1 MRILAGDY
9 QPGSNIPVE
18 SELCSE
24 LGVSRTVL
32 REAINLLTAKGMVT
46 PRVKV
51 GTAVNPR
58 TQWNFLDPAL
68 LDWLLAMGDVGPFL
82 MKLSEFRHALE
93 PAAASLAAR
102 NATFE
107 DFERLH
113 RAYEDMAAS
122 TDDLEAWVAAD
133 FRFHQAI
140 YLATRNEFFWP
151 VGRLLEPALIAG
163 FRVIGSAHNQPMS
176 A

>member
-1 MRILAGDY
+1 M
-9 QPGSNIPVE
+9 SV
-18 SELCSE
+18 
-24 LGVSRTVL
+24 
-32 REAINLLTAKGMVT
+32 
-46 PRVKV
+46 
-51 GTAVNPR
+51 
-58 TQWNFLDPAL
+58 
-68 LDWLLAMGDVGPFL
+68 L

-113 RAYEDMAAS
+113 RAYEDMAAA
-122 TDDLEAWVAAD
+122 TDNLEAWVVTD

-163 FRVIGSAHNQPMS
+163 FRVIGSARNQQCLPEHRAVRDAIIARDPDRAYRAVIDLMRTS
-176 A
+176 DTDLTQMLAAGKAKAGFGRSPLKAEKRGSISVGHDARMIR